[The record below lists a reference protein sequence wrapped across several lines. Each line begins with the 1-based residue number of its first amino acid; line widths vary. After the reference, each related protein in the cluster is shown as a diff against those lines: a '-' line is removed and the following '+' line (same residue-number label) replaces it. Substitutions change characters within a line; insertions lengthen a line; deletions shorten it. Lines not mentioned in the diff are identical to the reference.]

1 MNPPLASCISMAEDK
16 PRLIRLIAILTQLQ
30 SSRIVTATSIS
41 EKHKVSIRTV
51 YRDIRALE
59 QAGIPIVTEEGK
71 GYSLMPGYK
80 LPPVM
85 FTEEEANAL
94 ITAEHLILKNK
105 DNSLSDHYQRAIT
118 KIKSVLRSNQK
129 EKSEFLAQRIQV
141 RNNRDNEKTSGY
153 LIQLQGIIAN
163 FQVVCIDYLSLDKQ
177 KTQRDVEPFA
187 LYTTNDNW
195 ILIAFCRKRND
206 FRSFR
211 LDCIQNLSIRTAYF
225 EPHKIT
231 LKQYFEEC
239 RRKYLTTPDT
249 PLSPG
254 PSTFTKNQNDKIMEK
269 VKIEPIKVIVIS
281 VRTTN
286 ENNQAA
292 TDISQLWQQF
302 LGNGLIEMIPN
313 KVDAAIY
320 SIYTDYEGDYTKPY
334 TTFLG
339 CRVTDFSEIPEG
351 LTGRSFKGGTYEHSP
366 VRGDLMK
373 GLVIKHGEK
382 IWQADID
389 RAYTADFEVYGE
401 KAQNPSD
408 AEVDFYIALKE

>member
-1 MNPPLASCISMAEDK
+1 MADDK
-16 PRLIRLIAILTQLQ
+16 PRLARLISILTQLQ
-30 SSRIVTATSIS
+30 SSRILTAKAIS

-59 QAGIPIVTEEGK
+59 QSGIPIATEEGI

-85 FTEEEANAL
+85 FSEEEANAL

-105 DNSLSDHYQRAIT
+105 DNSLSDHYQSAIT

-129 EKSEFLAQRIQV
+129 EKSEFLSQRIQV
-141 RNNRDNEKTSGY
+141 RNNKYNEKTSGY
-153 LIQLQGIIAN
+153 LIQLQGTIAN
-163 FQVVCIDYLSLDKQ
+163 FQVVALDYLSLDKQ
-177 KTQRDVEPFA
+177 RTTRDIEPFA

-195 ILIAFCRKRND
+195 ILIAFCRKRKD
-206 FRSFR
+206 FRAFR
-211 LDCIQNLSIRTAYF
+211 LDCIQKLSARAEYF

-231 LKQYFEEC
+231 LKQYFEAC
-239 RRKYLTTPDT
+239 RKKYLDTPDI

-254 PSTFTKNQNDKIMEK
+254 PFTFTNNQNNEIMEK
-269 VKIEPIKVIVIS
+269 VKIEPFKVIGIGTQ
-281 VRTTN
+281 TTN

-292 TDISQLWQQF
+292 TDITQLWQRF
-302 LGNGLIEMIPN
+302 LGKGLIAKIPN
-313 KVDAAIY
+313 KVDATIY
-320 SIYTDYEGDYTKPY
+320 SLYTDYEGDYTKPY
-334 TTFLG
+334 TVFLG

-351 LTGRSFKGGTYEHSP
+351 LSGRSFKGGTYEKSSA
-366 VRGDLMK
+366 RGDLMK
-373 GLVIKHGEK
+373 GLVIKHWEK

-389 RAYTADFEVYGE
+389 RAYTTDFEVYGE

-408 AEVDFYIALKE
+408 AEVDFLIALKE

>member
-1 MNPPLASCISMAEDK
+1 MAEEK
-16 PRLIRLIAILTQLQ
+16 PRLSRLIAIMTQLQ
-30 SSRIVTATSIS
+30 SSRIITARAIS
-41 EKHKVSIRTV
+41 EKHGVSIRTV
-51 YRDIRALE
+51 YRDMRTLE
-59 QAGIPIVTEEGK
+59 QSGIPIFTEEGK

-105 DNSLSDHYQRAIT
+105 DNSLSDYYQSAIV
-118 KIKSVLRSNQK
+118 KIKSVLHTKQK
-129 EKSEFLAQRIQV
+129 EKSDFLAQRIEV
-141 RNNRDNEKTSGY
+141 RKNLNNERTSGY
-153 LIQLQGIIAN
+153 LIQLQGVITN
-163 FQVVCIDYLSLDKQ
+163 FQLVTIDYLSLDKV
-177 KTQRDVEPFA
+177 KTKRDIEPFA

-211 LDCIQNLSIRTAYF
+211 LDCIQNLTTRAENF

-239 RRKYLTTPDT
+239 RRKYLNTPDT
-249 PLSPG
+249 PLSP
-254 PSTFTKNQNDKIMEK
+254 SQFTFTNNQNKKNMEK
-269 VKIEPIKVIVIS
+269 VKIEPFKVIGIGI
-281 VRTTN
+281 RTSN

-292 TDISQLWQQF
+292 TDITQLWQRF
-302 LGNGLIEMIPN
+302 MGTGLIEKIPN
-313 KVDAAIY
+313 KVDATIY
-320 SIYTDYEGDYTKPY
+320 SFYTDYEGDYTKPY

-339 CRVTDFSEIPEG
+339 CMVTDFSEIPEG
-351 LTGRSFKGGTYEHSP
+351 LTGRSFKGGTYEKSSA
-366 VRGDLMK
+366 RGDLMK
-373 GLVIKHGEK
+373 GLVINHWEK

-389 RAYTADFEVYGE
+389 RAYTADFEAYGE

-408 AEVDFYIALKE
+408 AEVDFYIAIKE

>member
-1 MNPPLASCISMAEDK
+1 MAEDK
-16 PRLIRLIAILTQLQ
+16 PRLTRLIAILTQLQ
-30 SSRIVTATSIS
+30 SMRIVTARSVAD
-41 EKHKVSIRTV
+41 KHKVSIRTV
-51 YRDIRALE
+51 YRDIRTLE
-59 QAGIPIVTEEGK
+59 QSGIPIFTEEGK

-105 DNSLSDHYQRAIT
+105 DNSLSDQYQSAIT
-118 KIKSVLRSNQK
+118 KIKSVLHSNQK
-129 EKSEFLAQRIQV
+129 EKSEFLAQRILV
-141 RNNRDNEKTSGY
+141 RNNKYNEKTSGY
-153 LIQLQGIIAN
+153 LIQLQSYIAS
-163 FQVVCIDYLSLDKQ
+163 FQVVSIDYLSLDQ
-177 KTQRDVEPFA
+177 QRTQRSIEPFA

-211 LDCIQNLSIRTAYF
+211 LDCIQKLSARADKF

-239 RRKYLTTPDT
+239 RRKYLNTPDR

-254 PSTFTKNQNDKIMEK
+254 PFTFTNNQNNDIMEK
-269 VKIEPIKVIVIS
+269 VKIEPFKVIGIGI
-281 VRTTN
+281 RTTN
-286 ENNQAA
+286 KNNQAA
-292 TDISQLWQQF
+292 TDITQLWQRF
-302 LGNGLIEMIPN
+302 LGQGLIEKIPN
-313 KVDAAIY
+313 KVDATIY
-320 SIYTDYEGDYTKPY
+320 SIYTDYDGDYTLPY

-339 CRVTDFSEIPEG
+339 CKVTDLSEIPEG
-351 LTGRSFKGGTYEHSP
+351 LTGRSFKGGTYEKSSA
-366 VRGDLMK
+366 RGDLMK
-373 GLVIKHGEK
+373 GLVIRHWEK
-382 IWQADID
+382 IWQADTD

-408 AEVDFYIALKE
+408 AEVDFLIALKE

>member
-1 MNPPLASCISMAEDK
+1 MSEDK
-16 PRLIRLIAILTQLQ
+16 PRLIRLIAIMTQLQ
-30 SSRIVTATSIS
+30 SMRIVTAKAIS

-59 QAGIPIVTEEGK
+59 QSGIPIVTEQGK

-105 DNSLSDHYQRAIT
+105 DNSLSDHYQSAIT

-129 EKSEFLAQRIQV
+129 EKTEFLAQRIQV
-141 RNNRDNEKTSGY
+141 RNNRNNEKTSGY
-153 LIQLQGIIAN
+153 LIQLQGTIAN
-163 FQVVCIDYLSLDKQ
+163 FQVVAIDYLSLDKQ
-177 KTQRDVEPFA
+177 KTKRDVEPFA

-211 LDCIQNLSIRTAYF
+211 LDCIQNLSTRTEKF

-231 LKQYFEEC
+231 LKEYFEEC
-239 RRKYLTTPDT
+239 RRKYLSTPDT
-249 PLSPG
+249 RLSPG
-254 PSTFTKNQNDKIMEK
+254 PFTFTNNQNKEIMEK
-269 VKIEPIKVIVIS
+269 VKIEPFKVIGIG

-292 TDISQLWQQF
+292 TDITQLWQRF
-302 LGNGLIEMIPN
+302 IGNGLVGKIPN
-313 KVDAAIY
+313 KVDGAIY
-320 SIYTDYEGDYTKPY
+320 ALYTDYEGDYTKPY

-339 CRVTDFSEIPEG
+339 CMVTDFSEIPEG
-351 LTGRSFKGGTYEHSP
+351 LSGRSFNGGTYEKSSAK
-366 VRGDLMK
+366 GDLMK
-373 GLVIKHGEK
+373 GLVINHWEK

-401 KAQNPSD
+401 RAQNPSD
-408 AEVDFYIALKE
+408 AEVDFFIALKE

>member
-1 MNPPLASCISMAEDK
+1 MAEDK

-41 EKHKVSIRTV
+41 EKHRVSIRTV

-59 QAGIPIVTEEGK
+59 QSGIPIMTEEGK
-71 GYSLMPGYK
+71 GYSLMPGYH

-85 FTEEEANAL
+85 FSEEEANAL

-105 DNSLSDHYQRAIT
+105 DNSLSDQYQSAIT
-118 KIKSVLRSNQK
+118 KIKSVLRSSQK

-141 RNNRDNEKTSGY
+141 RNNRNNEKTSGY
-153 LIQLQGIIAN
+153 LIQLQGTIAN
-163 FQVVCIDYLSLDKQ
+163 FQVVTIDYLSLDKQ
-177 KTQRDVEPFA
+177 RTTRDVEPFA

-195 ILIAFCRKRND
+195 ILIAFCRIRND
-206 FRSFR
+206 FRAFR
-211 LDCIQNLSIRTAYF
+211 LDCIQNLSIGTENF

-239 RRKYLTTPDT
+239 RRKYLSTPDT

-254 PSTFTKNQNDKIMEK
+254 PFTFTTNQNKQIMEK
-269 VKIEPIKVIVIS
+269 VKIEPFKVIGIGL
-281 VRTTN
+281 RTTN

-292 TDISQLWQQF
+292 TDITQLWQRF
-302 LGNGLIEMIPN
+302 LGKGLIEKIPN
-313 KVDAAIY
+313 KVDATIY
-320 SIYTDYEGDYTKPY
+320 SLYTDYEGDFTKPY
-334 TTFLG
+334 TVFLG

-351 LTGRSFKGGTYEHSP
+351 LSGRSFKGGTYEKSAA
-366 VRGDLMK
+366 RGDLMK
-373 GLVIKHGEK
+373 GLVIKHWEK

-408 AEVDFYIALKE
+408 AEVEFLIALNE